1 MAKKK
6 LQPGGELLLRVEQAF
21 LDHGYAELSMLGLAK
36 ACGFSPRSL
45 YYYFSSK
52 EEAYRAAAHHRN
64 VVAIDAALAAGE
76 TVRTGGGGAV
86 DIFAKIMDIRYG
98 ELRRR
103 LNLSPHTV
111 ELNAETFKRCQDI
124 IIAAAVSF
132 QTKLAQ
138 LIVDFQNA
146 GLLRLQGGVAPAQ
159 AAQALTDGARGVNQ
173 YLPQISSDELFSR
186 YRDMCRFVL
195 YGCALTPA

>member
-6 LQPGGELLLRVEQAF
+6 LQAGGDLLLRVEQAF

-64 VVAIDAALAAGE
+64 VVAIVAALAAGE
-76 TVRTGGGGAV
+76 TVRERAGGAL
-86 DIFAKIMDIRYG
+86 DIFAKIMDVRYG

-103 LNLSPHTV
+103 LNLSPHTI

-124 IIAAAVSF
+124 IIAAATSF
-132 QTKLAQ
+132 QAKLAE
-138 LIVDFQNA
+138 LIVDFQDA
-146 GLLRLQGGVAPAQ
+146 GLLRLQGGVTPAQ

-195 YGCALTPA
+195 YGCALRPT

>member
-6 LQPGGELLLRVEQAF
+6 LQAGGDLLLRVEQAF

-64 VVAIDAALAAGE
+64 VVAIAAALAAGE
-76 TVRTGGGGAV
+76 TVRERAGGAL
-86 DIFAKIMDIRYG
+86 DIFAKIMDVRYG

-124 IIAAAVSF
+124 IIAAATSF
-132 QTKLAQ
+132 QAKLAE
-138 LIVDFQNA
+138 LIVDFQDA
-146 GLLRLQGGVAPAQ
+146 GLLRLQGGVTPAQ

-195 YGCALTPA
+195 FGCALRPA